1 MHIFALTARLS
12 NLRLAVIPQ
21 RFIPPTAVAWRNL
34 HTTAQLSAEP
44 LKKKKRLDPAI
55 LRMREERKKR
65 KIEKG
70 IRQLKKHA
78 KKYKPIEEQEVAPK
92 LQKELGL
99 RHRALPVLNHETCQL
114 REAMQRAWSIYC
126 MRKHQNEAA
135 MLEHIVATQE
145 KALEMLK
152 EASEDLYNAAI
163 QTDNGLFPAQ
173 FKAIVSTPPIKDY
186 EPPDGKYVDTTK
198 KWRP

>member
-1 MHIFALTARLS
+1 MLHRAK
-12 NLRLAVIPQ
+12 PQ
-21 RFIPPTAVAWRNL
+21 LLMRTNYR
-34 HTTAQLSAEP
+34 SAEP

-65 KIEKG
+65 RIEKG

-99 RHRALPVLNHETCQL
+99 RHRALPVLDHETCQL

-135 MLEHIVATQE
+135 MLERIVSTQE

-152 EASEDLYNAAI
+152 EASEDLYSAAI
-163 QTDNGLFPAQ
+163 Q
-173 FKAIVSTPPIKDY
+173 FKAIVSTPPIKNY

>member
-1 MHIFALTARLS
+1 MQLFALTARLT
-12 NLRLAVIPQ
+12 NLRLAAAPQ
-21 RFIPPTAVAWRNL
+21 RLLPSATVAFKDL
-34 HTTAQLSAEP
+34 HTTAQLNAEP

-65 KIEKG
+65 RIERG
-70 IRQLKKHA
+70 IRQLKRHA
-78 KKYKPIEEQEVAPK
+78 KKYKPIEESEVAPK

-99 RHRALPVLNHETCQL
+99 RHRAPPVLEHETCQL

-126 MRKHQNEAA
+126 MRKHQNESA
-135 MLEHIVATQE
+135 MLERIVATQE

-152 EASEDLYNAAI
+152 EASEELYNAAV
-163 QTDNGLFPAQ
+163 QADNGLFPAQ
-173 FKAIVSTPPIKDY
+173 FKAVVSTPPIENY

>member
-1 MHIFALTARLS
+1 MQLFALTARLT
-12 NLRLAVIPQ
+12 NLRLAAAPQ
-21 RFIPPTAVAWRNL
+21 RLLPSAAVAFRDL
-34 HTTAQLSAEP
+34 HTTAQLNAEP

-65 KIEKG
+65 RIERG
-70 IRQLKKHA
+70 IRQLKRHA
-78 KKYKPIEEQEVAPK
+78 KKYKPIEESEVAPK

-99 RHRALPVLNHETCQL
+99 RHRAPPVLEHETCQL

-126 MRKHQNEAA
+126 MRKHQNESA
-135 MLEHIVATQE
+135 MLERIVVAQE

-152 EASEDLYNAAI
+152 EASEELYNAAV
-163 QTDNGLFPAQ
+163 QADNGLFPAQ
-173 FKAIVSTPPIKDY
+173 FKAIVSTPPVENY

>member
-1 MHIFALTARLS
+1 MQLFALTARLT
-12 NLRLAVIPQ
+12 NLRLAAAPQ
-21 RFIPPTAVAWRNL
+21 RLLPPAAVVFRDL
-34 HTTAQLSAEP
+34 HTTAQLGAEP

-65 KIEKG
+65 RIEKG

-78 KKYKPIEEQEVAPK
+78 KKYKPIEEAEVAPK

-99 RHRALPVLNHETCQL
+99 RHRAPPVLEHETCQL

-126 MRKHQNEAA
+126 MRKHHNESA
-135 MLEHIVATQE
+135 MLERIVATQQ

-152 EASEDLYNAAI
+152 EASEELYNAAV
-163 QTDNGLFPAQ
+163 QADNGLFPAQ
-173 FKAIVSTPPIKDY
+173 FKAVVSTPPIENY